1 MRDTIGQVIVLS
13 VPSARPKWNKLGGEL
28 DDCTR
33 ASSIKTDRNV
43 RVIKNEMGKFK
54 KSFEQDFEAWRKWK
68 DPKKERDRSDLLVE
82 YAHRDPY
89 KDAEIDTY
97 KLKDKQASKGDL
109 MFFESRGTDNK
120 FLKRYICSEH
130 KRGCTASV
138 YIPKNAPNGER
149 LVLLVQ
155 PTHKHQRYV
164 NEWYS
169 ENGRLRIAEQLIA
182 DAELLQNAG
191 VNLKKFDR
199 NGTTDVQLSTDA
211 EQKALHR
218 LTKCRQLFRT
228 NFYDPDSPD
237 EDDKADA
244 KKRKKDQES
253 TIYVLF
259 VEGTER
265 SLSMSDL
272 FKHLG
277 YVGERTTPAAKRAEM
292 NRQSHREILKYI
304 RKLGNSLSYEGM
316 NILSGLANWKRMLG
330 ETLLIG
336 LFLGHA
342 CDENYQLANKKS
354 GAEPLFKRTTKG
366 QVLKST
372 YIDENAELDAKVAS
386 YLLLQ
391 GLIHRRWFG
400 PREADYNHPNPQK
413 QAALERARSDAQ
425 KAVEMALKER
435 ITELEAKLE
444 EKHGSKTLEKK
455 VAEEQ
460 TNETVILELL
470 EKDVEELEKEQESA
484 PVQKTAADELDAN
497 FWDKSDPPPPPTP
510 MATEL
515 AALSHEQ
522 LVARC
527 LALQSNLESR
537 DDLIED
543 LKSQRDDLIEALKA
557 RDDLIEDLKTQKD
570 DLIEALKAR
579 DDLIEDLKTQKEAR
593 NDLIEALK
601 TQRDDLKRRLAS
613 FESAG
618 STGPPLRKLFRDDV
632 LEDEVFYSDTE
643 NQETKFLV
651 DTLEQEA
658 KTAAKDV
665 EESSPSVARMIQHF
679 EQRTQKCAYVSK
691 AQSPRGSI
699 TALEYAVFQPGT
711 LRDPKPSREITPIR
725 ATERSEP
732 DAQIPIWQTPPASNR
747 ARSEDVFEKPDDTQD
762 LDESAHE

>member
-1 MRDTIGQVIVLS
+1 
-13 VPSARPKWNKLGGEL
+13 
-28 DDCTR
+28 
-33 ASSIKTDRNV
+33 
-43 RVIKNEMGKFK
+43 MGKFK

-455 VAEEQ
+455 VPDEEQ
-460 TNETVILELL
+460 TNEAVILELL
-470 EKDVEELEKEQESA
+470 EKDVEELEKDVEE
-484 PVQKTAADELDAN
+484 TTDELDAN

-527 LALQSNLESR
+527 LALENNVESLQSNLEAR

-557 RDDLIEDLKTQKD
+557 RDDLIEDLKSQRDDLIEALKARDDLIEDLKSQRD

-632 LEDEVFYSDTE
+632 LEDEVFYSDAE
-643 NQETKFLV
+643 NQETKFSV

-679 EQRTQKCAYVSK
+679 EQRTRK
-691 AQSPRGSI
+691 
-699 TALEYAVFQPGT
+699 GT
-711 LRDPKPSREITPIR
+711 LLDPKPSREITPIR